1 MTALTAI
8 LSLMVIQGSSFR
20 VGFAFDGSWP
30 SMGEEKDYADLLAE
44 GDLDYNLDDMS
55 WTGGIEALGD
65 ASEKLRLRGAV
76 TVSRFHG
83 TYEESFDPFSYVVA
97 GILTGGILFLFDP
110 GGDDVVAMEDV
121 ATNIELAGYYKLTG
135 GPTVSVGGGPS
146 YVMAT
151 RNMDTPNTS
160 TSESAS
166 GMGFNL
172 GIRLDGE
179 SGGFLWLPIVFGA
192 EGGYRFS
199 SVKFDTDY
207 SDDFTVDFSGP
218 YVRIGTYLKF

>member
-1 MTALTAI
+1 
-8 LSLMVIQGSSFR
+8 
-20 VGFAFDGSWP
+20 
-30 SMGEEKDYADLLAE
+30 
-44 GDLDYNLDDMS
+44 
-55 WTGGIEALGD
+55 
-65 ASEKLRLRGAV
+65 
-76 TVSRFHG
+76 
-83 TYEESFDPFSYVVA
+83 
-97 GILTGGILFLFDP
+97 
-110 GGDDVVAMEDV
+110 
-121 ATNIELAGYYKLTG
+121 
-135 GPTVSVGGGPS
+135 
-146 YVMAT
+146 MAT